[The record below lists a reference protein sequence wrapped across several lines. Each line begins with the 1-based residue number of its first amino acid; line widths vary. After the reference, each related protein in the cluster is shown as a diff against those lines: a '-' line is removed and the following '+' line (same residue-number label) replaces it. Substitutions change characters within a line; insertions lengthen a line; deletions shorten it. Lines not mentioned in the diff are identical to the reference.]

1 MKENNQNKKIA
12 VVSDAIYQFNKGGK
26 EKRLYDITRR
36 LAESGCD
43 ITVYCMKWWKGGESI
58 TEDKVKFYAI
68 SPYYPLYY
76 KNRRS
81 IKQGVF
87 FALHC
92 LKLLWH
98 DFDIVEVDH
107 MPHLVLFTTK
117 IVSILKRKPMIA
129 VWHEVWGKEYWQKYL
144 GKVGLIAYWIEKISV
159 FLPDK
164 IISVS
169 DHTTAKLEKMLGRKK
184 GVFTIPNGLEFA
196 SIKNISPAEK
206 KSDLIFVGRLLSHKN
221 VDVLLQAVS
230 IIKETKPDIS
240 LFVVGDGP
248 EKENLVKLAQELKIE
263 NNVSF
268 FGFLEDHND
277 VLGLMRSS
285 RVFISPSI
293 REGFGITAIEANACG
308 LPVITTDHEDNAARD
323 LIVNNESGLLINL
336 DAKQLADAIDNL
348 LNSRKDSEYYE
359 GYAEKFDWKNIVIKI
374 RDFYQL

>member
-1 MKENNQNKKIA
+1 
-12 VVSDAIYQFNKGGK
+12 
-26 EKRLYDITRR
+26 
-36 LAESGCD
+36 
-43 ITVYCMKWWKGGESI
+43 
-58 TEDKVKFYAI
+58 
-68 SPYYPLYY
+68 
-76 KNRRS
+76 
-81 IKQGVF
+81 
-87 FALHC
+87 
-92 LKLLWH
+92 
-98 DFDIVEVDH
+98 
-107 MPHLVLFTTK
+107 
-117 IVSILKRKPMIA
+117 
-129 VWHEVWGKEYWQKYL
+129 
-144 GKVGLIAYWIEKISV
+144 
-159 FLPDK
+159 
-164 IISVS
+164 
-169 DHTTAKLEKMLGRKK
+169 
-184 GVFTIPNGLEFA
+184 
-196 SIKNISPAEK
+196 
-206 KSDLIFVGRLLSHKN
+206 
-221 VDVLLQAVS
+221 LQAVS